1 VAGGAIYEV
10 ATIQVTVG
18 GEEVD
23 IGRGS
28 EFGGADA
35 EEDVDDQK
43 ELTLN
48 IIKNHNLKKQ
58 EGLTKKDVKSLFKN
72 YCKKLKEKLEEL
84 IEKAADDD
92 YETKL
97 AKARFASF
105 KEHFPK
111 IKEWFDTDVIGNFD
125 DYDFYSG
132 DSMDL
137 EAMLIPA
144 RYIGESVTPC
154 FYFIKDGLR
163 EEKC

>member
-1 VAGGAIYEV
+1 MRDGIILRIFFRLVKVFVDLVSEDELFSDALQAKEVAGGAIYEV

-125 DYDFYSG
+125 DYD
-132 DSMDL
+132 L
-137 EAMLIPA
+137 
-144 RYIGESVTPC
+144 
-154 FYFIKDGLR
+154 
-163 EEKC
+163 